1 MSSSQLQTLTT
12 NFNSLLNDYQTTYND
27 FIANIDSKVKSTYY
41 SEQLQKLNQQ
51 LKHWMIYKEYKL

>member
-27 FIANIDSKVKSTYY
+27 FIANIDSNVEKIAGFMATIGIKGIQAQMEFSEKS
-41 SEQLQKLNQQ
+41 
-51 LKHWMIYKEYKL
+51 IR